1 MRLARAR
8 AGELLALAGAI
19 CTVVALFERNYEG
32 PSGALDAWDTFGL
45 GVVLLL
51 LASAAA
57 IALFV
62 LTVLERSPALPVAAE
77 VSTSALA
84 LAASIAAVVRVLER
98 PDGATEVCLGAWL
111 ALAGALAMLLGSWQ
125 SMRDEHS
132 SLYSSATPPPRARP

>member
-1 MRLARAR
+1 MRVTRVR

-19 CTVVALFERNYEG
+19 CTIVGLFERNYER
-32 PSGALDAWDTFGL
+32 PSGALDAWHTFGV

-57 IALFV
+57 IGLFA

-77 VSTSALA
+77 VTAIILA

-98 PDGATEVCLGAWL
+98 PDGATEVCFGAWL

-125 SMRDEHS
+125 SLRDEHS
-132 SLYSSATPPPRARP
+132 SLYSPATPPPRTRP